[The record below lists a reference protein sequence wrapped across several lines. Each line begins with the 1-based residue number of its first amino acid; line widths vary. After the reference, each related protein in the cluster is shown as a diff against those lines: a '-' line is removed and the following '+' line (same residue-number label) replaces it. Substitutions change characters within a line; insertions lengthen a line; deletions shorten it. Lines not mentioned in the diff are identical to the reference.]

1 MKNKWYCIC
10 AKVSNILVIMV
21 MRTARWSLKY
31 SHILSP
37 KLQKHEFSG
46 RKMPPKRVIGFL
58 RAAICGFD
66 LRLNPTLL
74 RPLWYLPA
82 PRIASLLDNKNCWSI
97 LLKNISEN
105 NHRAIEGKTQFC
117 QVGQETRG
125 NKCTISI
132 RPAQIY
138 SGFTCY
144 QYLIMITMWKQL
156 KGTTGN
162 KIIACYCIPK
172 LFWALEMAA
181 QCQKRYILLL
191 LERLKC

>member
-1 MKNKWYCIC
+1 
-10 AKVSNILVIMV
+10 
-21 MRTARWSLKY
+21 MRTARWKVKY
-31 SHILSP
+31 SPILNP
-37 KLQKHEFSG
+37 KIQKHEFSG
-46 RKMPPKRVIGFL
+46 RKMPPKGVIGFL

-105 NHRAIEGKTQFC
+105 NHTAIEGKTQFC

-125 NKCTISI
+125 NKCKISI
-132 RPAQIY
+132 RSDQIKR
-138 SGFTCY
+138 FT
-144 QYLIMITMWKQL
+144 LASHSLLLHPEVVFGSRNGSTM
-156 KGTTGN
+156 
-162 KIIACYCIPK
+162 
-172 LFWALEMAA
+172 
-181 QCQKRYILLL
+181 QKKYILLL